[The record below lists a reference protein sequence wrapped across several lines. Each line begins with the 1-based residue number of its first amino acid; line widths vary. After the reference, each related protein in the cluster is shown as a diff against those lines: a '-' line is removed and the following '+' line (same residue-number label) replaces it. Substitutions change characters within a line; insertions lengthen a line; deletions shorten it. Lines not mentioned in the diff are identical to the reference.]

1 MLDVH
6 IKRRQGNF
14 LIDTVFQSE
23 EVGVTAL
30 FGCSG
35 AGKTS
40 VINMIAGLSRPDQGH
55 IVVNEHRLFD
65 SEAGI
70 DLPPEERR
78 IGYIFQEGR
87 LFPHLSV
94 RANLTYGMRLAPAR
108 QRYVDFD
115 EVIHL
120 LGIEHLTERRPARLS
135 GGEKQRVAIGRALLT
150 SPSLLLMDEP
160 LASLDEA
167 RKNEVLPF
175 IARLSKRFSIPII
188 YVSHS
193 FEEIFALADAL
204 VVLDAGRTAAT
215 GAIEEVV
222 HRREVQHLIGY
233 AESGAMLSTV
243 VESHDDE
250 RGLSLLRFCGG
261 TLKVPRLNSPAG
273 TGIRIRIKA
282 RNVVLTLV
290 PPQQISVQNILP
302 ATVKQIYTGDGPL
315 VDVHLDIGCP
325 LSARI
330 THSALADLSLE
341 PGRQV
346 FALIKGVSVSHASFE

>member
-6 IKRRQGNF
+6 IKRRQGDF
-14 LIDTVFQSE
+14 LLDTAFQAE
-23 EVGVTAL
+23 GVGVTAL
-30 FGCSG
+30 FGLSG

-40 VINMIAGLSRPDQGH
+40 VINMISGLSRPDQGH
-55 IVVNEHRLFD
+55 IVVNECRLFD
-65 SEAGI
+65 AKAGI
-70 DLPPEERR
+70 DLPPERRR

-94 RANLTYGMRLAPAR
+94 RANLTYGMRLMPR
-108 QRYVDFD
+108 KQRYVDFD

-120 LGIEHLTERRPARLS
+120 LGIEHLVERRPARLS

-175 IARLSKRFSIPII
+175 IAKLSRRFSIPII

-193 FEEIFALADAL
+193 FEEIFALADTL
-204 VVLDAGRTAAT
+204 VVMDAGQTAAT

-222 HRREVQHLIGY
+222 HRRDVQHLIGY

-243 VESHDDE
+243 VESHDNKKA
-250 RGLSLLRFCGG
+250 LSLLRFCGG
-261 TLKVPRLNSPAG
+261 ILKVPRLDFPVG

-282 RNVVLTLV
+282 RNVALTLV
-290 PPQQISVQNILP
+290 PPQHISVQNILP
-302 ATVKQIYTGDGPL
+302 ARIEKIYKGDGPL

-325 LSARI
+325 LLARI
-330 THSALADLSLE
+330 THAALVDLNLK
-341 PGRQV
+341 PGQQV
-346 FALIKGVSVSHASFE
+346 FALIKSVSVSHSSFD